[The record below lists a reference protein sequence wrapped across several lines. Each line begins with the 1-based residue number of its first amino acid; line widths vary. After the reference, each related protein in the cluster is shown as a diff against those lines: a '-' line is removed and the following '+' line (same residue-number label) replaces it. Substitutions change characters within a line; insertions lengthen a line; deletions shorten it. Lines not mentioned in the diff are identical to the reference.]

1 MSPSPDLY
9 FDHVQGDLADEYA
22 GRLGVESLKDIY
34 GLAVVPDVLNAAQ
47 AKHVLG
53 VQANV
58 WTEHIP
64 SMAHVEHMVFPRLDA
79 LSEVAW
85 SPAAS
90 HDWPGFLARLP
101 AQLARYRAQ
110 RINYADSAFA
120 VDIAAD
126 RNVALATGKATV
138 TLSDQTGFGTIRYT
152 LDGSTPTPAS
162 PRYDAPLNLALPV
175 TVRAASFAADGSAL
189 AAPRQRVL
197 DRAALLSL
205 PGTALDNCPGS
216 DFRLRVQPM
225 PDATSTQPVYAVN
238 VFDSCQQFPPTLM
251 DGVQAIHVD
260 AVRLVRNYAL
270 AHEQKLVVSR
280 PHATPF
286 GELVVHAD
294 RCDGT
299 VLASMPLPDPAH
311 APRAFK
317 LDAKLPA
324 QSGEHSLCLIYTA
337 PIDGPLYALGR
348 VSLEA
353 RR

>member
-1 MSPSPDLY
+1 
-9 FDHVQGDLADEYA
+9 
-22 GRLGVESLKDIY
+22 
-34 GLAVVPDVLNAAQ
+34 
-47 AKHVLG
+47 
-53 VQANV
+53 V

-64 SMAHVEHMVFPRLDA
+64 TMAHVEHMAFPRLDA
-79 LSEVAW
+79 LAELAW
-85 SPAAS
+85 SPVAR

-110 RINYADSAFA
+110 HVNYADSAFA
-120 VDIAAD
+120 VDIAVD

-138 TLSDQTGFGTIRYT
+138 TLSDQAGFGAIHYT
-152 LDGSTPTPAS
+152 LDGSAPTPAS
-162 PRYDAPLNLALPV
+162 PRYDAPLNLALPA
-175 TVRAASFAADGSAL
+175 TVRAASFAADGSEL
-189 AAPRQRVL
+189 AAPRRRTL

-205 PGTALDNCPGS
+205 PGTALANCPGS
-216 DFRLRVQPM
+216 DFRLRVQPT

-238 VFDSCQQFPPTLM
+238 VFDTCQLFPPTLM
-251 DGVQAIHVD
+251 DGVEAIHVD
-260 AVRLVRNYAL
+260 AVRLARNFAL

-294 RCDGT
+294 RCDGA

-324 QSGEHSLCLIYTA
+324 QSGEHALCLIYTA

-348 VSLEA
+348 VSLVA
-353 RR
+353 RP